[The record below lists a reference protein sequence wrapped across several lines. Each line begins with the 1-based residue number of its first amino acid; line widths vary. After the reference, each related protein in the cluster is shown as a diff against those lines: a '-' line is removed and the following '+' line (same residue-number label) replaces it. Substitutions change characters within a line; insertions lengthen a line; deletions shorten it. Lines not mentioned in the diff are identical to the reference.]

1 MLVGPG
7 VGLLPVTLAVFA
19 RFGATDAVVEFG
31 WFAYADGAP
40 SAFFL
45 VTSREVWAVVA
56 GTLGVGL
63 AAAGAGYAAG
73 ARRARAPSEGAG

>member
-7 VGLLPVTLAVFA
+7 VGLLPVTLAV
-19 RFGATDAVVEFG
+19 
-31 WFAYADGAP
+31 
-40 SAFFL
+40 
-45 VTSREVWAVVA
+45 VA
-56 GTLGVGL
+56 GTLGVAL